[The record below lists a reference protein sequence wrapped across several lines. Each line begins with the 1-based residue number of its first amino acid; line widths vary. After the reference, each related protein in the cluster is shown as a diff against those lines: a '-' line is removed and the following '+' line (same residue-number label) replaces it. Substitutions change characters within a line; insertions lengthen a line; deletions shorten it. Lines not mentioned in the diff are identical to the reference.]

1 MWSNIKLMLK
11 NKFHQKMYI
20 LLPTFCWSM
29 TTDHD
34 EYVPTI
40 INKQTSPDK
49 PTSKLKLF
57 KSSFTRST

>member
-1 MWSNIKLMLK
+1 MLK

>member
-1 MWSNIKLMLK
+1 
-11 NKFHQKMYI
+11 
-20 LLPTFCWSM
+20 M

-40 INKQTSPDK
+40 INKQTSLNK

-57 KSSFTRST
+57 QN

>member
-1 MWSNIKLMLK
+1 
-11 NKFHQKMYI
+11 
-20 LLPTFCWSM
+20 M

-40 INKQTSPDK
+40 INKENSLNK

-57 KSSFTRST
+57 KK